1 MPLCP
6 AGGSGVRRGH
16 PVSRGPEVVSGGGA
30 VGVGDGG
37 VCFGAAGSPDGPGPS
52 WDWPTGEQQQPP
64 PPPLPRPYPP
74 PARHRPAAPSTT
86 PTRPRPNKPKREADS
101 AAAVPSPGASRSLA
115 QRATPALLLSCRR
128 SRPWATASAL
138 AHFPRPHLLRHGS
151 RVFRAMTT
159 SGPWRC
165 VPVPHLLRGRSS
177 TDRCAGS
184 AEGWAAGPA
193 PSAPMHPLSGACLPV
208 PGRSLTLWI
217 PGNKRRG
224 DPGCPNS
231 PRTREE
237 GLGWGEPCRLR
248 AGIHAPRCTFPT
260 PTPSPAPQPPC
271 PHPTPRPHSPLRPR
285 PPPRAEGSQG
295 PLLLTPSQPPERS
308 VGSLFAGVA
317 GRG

>member
-1 MPLCP
+1 M
-6 AGGSGVRRGH
+6 ARRGV
-16 PVSRGPEVVSGGGA
+16 PTAQARPGTGQRGS
-30 VGVGDGG
+30 
-37 VCFGAAGSPDGPGPS
+37 SSSLLRRPS
-52 WDWPTGEQQQPP
+52 LVLT
-64 PPPLPRPYPP
+64 PP

-260 PTPSPAPQPPC
+260 PTPSPP
-271 PHPTPRPHSPLRPR
+271 S
-285 PPPRAEGSQG
+285 PPRGTHWAISFGPLCSCLLFCGGRRVSLSQG
-295 PLLLTPSQPPERS
+295 RVLTAFGWS
-308 VGSLFAGVA
+308 
-317 GRG
+317 